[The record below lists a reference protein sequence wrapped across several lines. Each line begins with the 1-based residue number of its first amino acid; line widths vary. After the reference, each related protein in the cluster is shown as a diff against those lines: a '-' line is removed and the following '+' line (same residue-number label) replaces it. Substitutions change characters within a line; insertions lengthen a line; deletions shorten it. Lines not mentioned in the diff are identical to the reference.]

1 MSGTELSADFSRG
14 KWNPAEWLTF
24 KSVRFGYVHEFV
36 QMDDHIVN
44 PSDPSWS
51 DEELYAHHVTEV
63 YASIVH
69 PRKLVGNTIEVSS
82 TMSFDH
88 LMAPIIVLTPELDTD
103 DEGRYV
109 FKKHYEVVL
118 YRDGINVWHYT
129 YDESRPEGERLQWH
143 LAAFARAP
151 FAPKTKY
158 ELKVSMSKVEGRE
171 MRMTVECGN
180 VRVGFEDA
188 DLPESFYSGVT
199 ACEGRNRFYDFKA
212 RTSEAKLDS
221 AADGEH

>member
-1 MSGTELSADFSRG
+1 MIDVSFARG
-14 KWNPAEWLTF
+14 KWNPADWLTF
-24 KSVRFGYVHEFV
+24 KSVRFDYTHEFV

-44 PSDPSWS
+44 PSDSAWS
-51 DEELYAHHVTEV
+51 DEELYAKHVTEV

-69 PRKLVGNTIEVSS
+69 PQKLSGNTIELSS

-88 LMAPIIVLTPELDTD
+88 LMAPIIVLTPELDRD
-103 DEGRYV
+103 DRGRHV

-129 YDESRPEGERLQWH
+129 YDESRPEGEKLQWH

-151 FAPKTKY
+151 FLPKTKY
-158 ELKVSMSKVEGRE
+158 ELKVMMSRVEGRE

-180 VRVGFEDA
+180 VKVGFEDA
-188 DLPESFYSGVT
+188 DLPTSFYAGVT
-199 ACEGRNRFYDFKA
+199 GCEGRNRFYDFKA
-212 RTSEAKLDS
+212 RASEGALDP

>member
-1 MSGTELSADFSRG
+1 MIDVSFARG
-14 KWNPAEWLTF
+14 KWNPSEWLTF
-24 KSVRFGYVHEFV
+24 KSVRFDYTHEFV

-44 PSDPSWS
+44 PSDPGWS
-51 DEELYAHHVTEV
+51 DEELYAKHVTEV

-88 LMAPIIVLTPELDTD
+88 LMAPIIVLTPELDR
-103 DEGRYV
+103 DERGRLV

-129 YDESRPEGERLQWH
+129 YDESLPDGEKLQWH

-151 FAPKTKY
+151 FLPQKRY
-158 ELKVSMSKVEGRE
+158 ELKVAMSKVEGRE
-171 MRMTVECGN
+171 MRMTVACGE
-180 VRVGFEDA
+180 VKFGFEDA